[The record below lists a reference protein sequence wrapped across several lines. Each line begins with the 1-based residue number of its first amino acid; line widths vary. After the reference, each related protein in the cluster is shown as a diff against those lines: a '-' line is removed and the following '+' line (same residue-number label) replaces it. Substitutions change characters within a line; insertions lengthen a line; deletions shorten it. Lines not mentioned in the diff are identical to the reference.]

1 MQTVLVASSKGGCG
15 KTTLTTN
22 LAAHYAQAGKAAVV
36 VDADRQASSFRWCAR
51 RPDSVPGVLALDGT
65 RRGALERV
73 PGDAERVL
81 IDSPAGSMP
90 DDLEPWLEQA
100 DAVVVPIL
108 PSPIDLE
115 ASAPFLQALAAVGR
129 IRRGKLPVALV
140 ANRLKPWTRASQEA
154 LDLLAGFPFPV
165 VAELRDSQA
174 YVVLSG
180 LGKGIFDY
188 GSEQVRSHQ
197 DDWSKLLRWLKR
209 LG

>member
-51 RPDSVPGVLALDGT
+51 RPDNVPGVLALDGT

-81 IDSPAGSMP
+81 IDSPAGSTP
-90 DDLEPWLEQA
+90 DDLEPWLERA

-129 IRRGKLPVALV
+129 IKRGKLPVALV

-188 GSEQVRSHQ
+188 GSEQARSHQ

>member
-36 VDADRQASSFRWCAR
+36 VDADRQASSYRWCAR

-129 IRRGKLPVALV
+129 IKRGKLPVALV

-154 LDLLAGFPFPV
+154 LELLASFPFPV

>member
-22 LAAHYAQAGKAAVV
+22 LAAHYAQASKAAVV

-129 IRRGKLPVALV
+129 IKRGKLPVALV

>member
-22 LAAHYAQAGKAAVV
+22 LAAHYAQDGKAAVV

-51 RPDSVPGVLALDGT
+51 RPDAVPGVLALDGT
-65 RRGALERV
+65 RRAALERV
-73 PGDAERVL
+73 PPDAERVL
-81 IDSPAGSMP
+81 IDSAAGSTP
-90 DDLEPWLEQA
+90 ADLEPWLEQA
-100 DAVVVPIL
+100 DAVVVPVL

-115 ASAPFLQALAAVGR
+115 ATAPFLHALAAVGR
-129 IRRGKLPVALV
+129 IKRGKLPVALV

-197 DDWSKLLRWLKR
+197 DDWGRLLRWLKKH
-209 LG
+209 G